1 MSTPMPPSGRPPSIH
16 WGAVWTTGLF
26 LLVLVLFLLALRQWV
41 LGGSMLGL
49 TLGLGLL
56 VAGQHRENEGRGG
69 RRYRLAGLTI
79 LVGIGVAFFLSFLWR
94 A

>member
-1 MSTPMPPSGRPPSIH
+1 MPPNGRPPTIH

-26 LLVLVLFLLALRQWV
+26 LGALVVFLLVLQQWI

-49 TLGLGLL
+49 TVGLGLL
-56 VAGQHRENEGRGG
+56 VAGQHRENEGGDGRWYRRVGLGLLLLIGG
-69 RRYRLAGLTI
+69 
-79 LVGIGVAFFLSFLWR
+79 AFFFSFLGR